1 MRPGKG
7 SIAPGAEFRQCVA
20 RVQRSRLSEGRLAN
34 GFESAMVDAA

>member
-1 MRPGKG
+1 
-7 SIAPGAEFRQCVA
+7 VA